1 MKAFVIDVSKCNGC
15 HNCQLA
21 CKDEYVGNDWAPYSR
36 PQPQLGQFWCRVD
49 EHVEGTVP
57 KVKIHYVSRLCNHC
71 ENAACMAACPAGA
84 IVRREDGL
92 VLIDPAKCTGCGA
105 CREACPYDVIYYN
118 EELGICQKC
127 TGCAHLLDAGYR
139 LPRCVENCPT
149 DALVFGEEEELADLI
164 RGAEVLR
171 PETGCRPRV
180 YYRNIPGRFI
190 AGTVYDPVEKEVV
203 IGARIIAVT
212 GAKVIETVT
221 DSYGDFWF
229 KDLAVGF
236 YDVSIYADGF
246 EAKNFFRVDTGSS
259 VNLGDIPLDRK

>member
-71 ENAACMAACPAGA
+71 ENAACMAACPADA

-92 VLIDPAKCTGCGA
+92 VLIDPARCTGCGA

-149 DALVFGEEEELADLI
+149 DALVFGEEEELSDLI
-164 RGAEVLR
+164 RGAEVLK

-203 IGARIIAVT
+203 IGARVIAVT

-246 EAKNFFRVDTGSS
+246 EAKNFFKVDTGSS